1 MSKHHSKHH
10 QDELPSIDVAALKSV
25 TGGAG
30 DMSSMLPMMMMMKKR
45 NETAMA
51 APAAPPA
58 PPKPKILLNG
68 VEQPASALAGSGNGP
83 TFETTV

>member
-1 MSKHHSKHH
+1 MSKHHKT
-10 QDELPSIDVAALKSV
+10 ELPSIDVAALEHV

-30 DMSSMLPMMMMMKKR
+30 ADMSAMLPMMMMMR
-45 NETAMA
+45 NRSAPAA
-51 APAAPPA
+51 APAAPAA

-68 VEQPASALAGSGNGP
+68 VEQPASALTAGSNGQ